1 MIGISIDIG
10 IGVGIIIGSLL
21 LFHYKMRLFGALI
34 VSLCPFLLY
43 AHSASEWKNRT
54 IYQVLTDRF
63 ASSNADTSA
72 KCSNLS
78 VYCGGN
84 YQGLINKLDY
94 ISSMG
99 FDAIWISPMPT
110 NLGNDYHGY
119 AFLDLY
125 TPNPHFGSEA
135 DLKSFVSEA
144 HKRDIW
150 VMLDVVGEFFLSSS
164 SSL

>member
-1 MIGISIDIG
+1 VYFPS
-10 IGVGIIIGSLL
+10 
-21 LFHYKMRLFGALI
+21 
-34 VSLCPFLLY
+34 FLQ
-43 AHSASEWKNRT
+43 AKTASEWKSRT
-54 IYQVLTDRF
+54 IYQILTDRF
-63 ASSNADTSA
+63 ASNNVDTSK

-94 ISSMG
+94 IASMG

-110 NLGNDYHGY
+110 NMGNDYHGY

-125 TPNPHFGSEA
+125 SPNPHFGSEA
-135 DLKSFVSEA
+135 DLKAFVTEA

-150 VMLDVVGEFFLSSS
+150 VMLDVVGTCKPYFASFFLFSHFFTFNSQS
-164 SSL
+164 CCSCGSFLWINHSFQ

>member
-1 MIGISIDIG
+1 MA
-10 IGVGIIIGSLL
+10 
-21 LFHYKMRLFGALI
+21 RLFFFLTA
-34 VSLCPFLLY
+34 FLLAVTQFVSFIS
-43 AHSASEWKNRT
+43 AHTASEWKSRT

-63 ASSNADTSA
+63 ASNSIDTSQ

-84 YQGLINKLDY
+84 YQGLIDKLDY
-94 ISSMG
+94 IAGMG

-110 NLGNDYHGY
+110 NMGNDYHGY

-135 DLKSFVSEA
+135 DLKSFISAA

-150 VMLDVVGEFFLSSS
+150 VMLDVVGTCISILSRVP
-164 SSL
+164 SLT

>member
-1 MIGISIDIG
+1 MNRLI
-10 IGVGIIIGSLL
+10 VFLL
-21 LFHYKMRLFGALI
+21 LVL
-34 VSLCPFLLY
+34 PFQIFS
-43 AHSASEWKNRT
+43 HSASEWKSRT

-63 ASSNADTSA
+63 ASTQVDTSK

-84 YQGLINKLDY
+84 YQGLIQKLDY
-94 ISSMG
+94 IAGMG

-110 NLGNDYHGY
+110 NMGNDYHGY

-135 DLKSFVSEA
+135 DLKSFISEA
-144 HKRDIW
+144 HKRGIW
-150 VMLDVVGEFFLSSS
+150 VMLDVVGE
-164 SSL
+164 